1 MLFGLNAKEMV
12 IGGMS
17 LVSLGLGTAN
27 TVMNIKT
34 TKQGKTLRSEMDK
47 YVLHPV
53 QPQQNQQV
61 QPQQTQAQQAVAE
74 AASAVIQQGVE
85 ILNQV
90 SEKMKEAEKVEAEK
104 ISDGDGASL
113 DTPPTPPPTSTT
125 PPPTPPPATED
136 GAKKGS
142 KK

>member
-1 MLFGLNAKEMV
+1 MLFGLNVKECV

-27 TVMNIKT
+27 TIMNIKT
-34 TKQGKTLRSEMDK
+34 SKQVKTLRSEMDK
-47 YVLHPV
+47 YVLHPT
-53 QPQQNQQV
+53 QPQQQV

-74 AASAVIQQGVE
+74 AASAVIQQGAE

-90 SEKMKEAEKVEAEK
+90 SERMKEAEKVEAEK

-136 GAKKGS
+136 GAKKG

>member
-1 MLFGLNAKEMV
+1 MLFGLNVKEMI

-17 LVSLGLGTAN
+17 TISLGLGITN
-27 TVMNIKT
+27 TVINCKT
-34 TKQGKTLRSEMDK
+34 SKQVKTLRSEMDK
-47 YVLHPV
+47 YVLHPA
-53 QPQQNQQV
+53 QPQQNN
-61 QPQQTQAQQAVAE
+61 QQAVAE
-74 AASAVIQQGVE
+74 AASAVIQQGAE

-136 GAKKGS
+136 GAKKG

>member
-34 TKQGKTLRSEMDK
+34 TKQVKTLRSEMDK
-47 YVLHPV
+47 YVLHPA
-53 QPQQNQQV
+53 QPQQQV

-74 AASAVIQQGVE
+74 AASAVIQQGAE

-90 SEKMKEAEKVEAEK
+90 SERMKEAEKVEAEK

-136 GAKKGS
+136 GAKKG

>member
-1 MLFGLNAKEMV
+1 MLFGLNVKEMI

-17 LVSLGLGTAN
+17 TISLGLGVTN

-34 TKQGKTLRSEMDK
+34 TKQVKTLRSEMDK
-47 YVLHPV
+47 YVLHPA
-53 QPQQNQQV
+53 QPQQAQV
-61 QPQQTQAQQAVAE
+61 QQPQQTQAQQAVAE
-74 AASAVIQQGVE
+74 AASAVIQQGAE

-90 SEKMKEAEKVEAEK
+90 SERMKEAEIMEAEK

-136 GAKKGS
+136 GAKKG